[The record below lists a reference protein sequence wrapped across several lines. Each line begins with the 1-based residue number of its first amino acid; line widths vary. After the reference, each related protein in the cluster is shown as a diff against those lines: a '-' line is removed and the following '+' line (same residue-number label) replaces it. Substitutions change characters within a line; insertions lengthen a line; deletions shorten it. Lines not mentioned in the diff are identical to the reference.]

1 MSHIFLDDLSQ
12 DDLRSRVIFERI
24 VSIQFRPVSEIKFSK
39 FDFDKKR
46 KFFEK
51 FQISKFSKINFVTNW
66 HKLIAPVTTI
76 IYSHLCFNA
85 TSQKWVFF
93 SKNEVR

>member
-39 FDFDKKR
+39 FDFDKK
-46 KFFEK
+46 KETFLKNFK
-51 FQISKFSKINFVTNW
+51 FQNFP
-66 HKLIAPVTTI
+66 KLI
-76 IYSHLCFNA
+76 L
-85 TSQKWVFF
+85 SQIDT
-93 SKNEVR
+93 N

>member
-39 FDFDKKR
+39 FDFDKKEENFL
-46 KFFEK
+46 KNFK
-51 FQISKFSKINFVTNW
+51 FQNFP
-66 HKLIAPVTTI
+66 KLI
-76 IYSHLCFNA
+76 L
-85 TSQKWVFF
+85 SQIDT
-93 SKNEVR
+93 N